1 MAERTPDEL
10 TAILDAEVAKYQRA
24 GWVIQER
31 TTTTAQLMRPAT
43 KYGGCARLAFGLFL
57 LFAPRRDE
65 YLFIEVAA
73 NGKVSR
79 RQFRR

>member
-1 MAERTPDEL
+1 VADRTADQL
-10 TAILDAEVAKYQRA
+10 TAILDAEVAKYQRS

-31 TTTTAQLMRPAT
+31 TATTAQLMRPAK

-65 YLFIEVAA
+65 FLFIEVAPS
-73 NGKVSR
+73 GKVSQ